1 MADPAPK
8 QTPAQ
13 IAAANAAAE
22 KASAAA
28 ASTYGKLPAAPTTG
42 GRPASSLAPAP
53 TRTPVATPASMDPT
67 DLRQWAA
74 DILAQLPGA
83 APVTN
88 PNTDPR
94 VNFLINWASVE
105 GTYGTTNPNNPLDIT
120 GGYNK
125 PSGQLNSV
133 GVDLYSSFQAGA
145 GALDDFLKQS
155 SDAPIL
161 KALQTG
167 TSTTQ
172 ELGNALAQSNWTG
185 NGAAADLSYAQEVV
199 NSSGAGS
206 ATPGVTLTGS
216 GGLSTDQT
224 PKVQSGSFLPS
235 QPNVDITNFHGYD
248 LSSFVGGNELG
259 NAEHAIEQFSNP
271 DAKDAQG
278 MNLQQRIEADYGYTV
293 GWALQHP
300 EVGAVLIWAAAY
312 ADPST
317 AAGKAAGL
325 SQLQKTQWYQTTS
338 SNKRAFEAGQSTDPA
353 EVAQSVKDAVDKV
366 EATANQIGVTLTPKQ
381 AQAIGKAYAEQSYT
395 PQGALGT
402 SSGTSQEQLD
412 QMVISAVTTVQK
424 TGALPGVDTT
434 ATFNAGAE
442 PATSPTGTGIA
453 SQLFESLKGIAQ
465 QYMMYSSSPSSPITD
480 ADLNKYV
487 ASYLQQYTGTGSYGS
502 SNLMNGANQSF
513 TEQMQTMASQMYPT
527 LAPVIK
533 MGTAPATYT
542 APIQNL
548 ITNTMGL
555 TQGSVDLTSPQWNW
569 AIKADP
575 TTGATLSQDQILQKL
590 TAMPAYQQTANAKNT
605 AHTVINGMASMFGTG
620 GV

>member
-22 KASAAA
+22 KASAALE
-28 ASTYGKLPAAPTTG
+28 STYGKLPAAASTG
-42 GRPASSLAPAP
+42 GRPASSLAPP
-53 TRTPVATPASMDPT
+53 PVVSDTPAPGQSYSV
-67 DLRQWAA
+67 
-74 DILAQLPGA
+74 AQLEKLWTDNGGPPAWASTMA
-83 APVTN
+83 AIAYYAESGGNPNSTN
-88 PNTDPR
+88 PSG
-94 VNFLINWASVE
+94 A
-105 GTYGTTNPNNPLDIT
+105 T
-120 GGYNK
+120 GLWQIEVPG
-125 PSGQLNSV
+125 
-133 GVDLYSSFQAGA
+133 
-145 GALDDFLKQS
+145 S
-155 SDAPIL
+155 SDG
-161 KALQTG
+161 QTAE
-167 TSTTQ
+167 Q
-172 ELGNALAQSNWTG
+172 MKNPVLNVKQAIKLLGNGSGISHWGTG
-185 NGAAADLSYAQEVV
+185 SNGADTIAVAAQNQGGPLTAQQLAPYET
-199 NSSGAGS
+199 GS
-206 ATPGVTLTGS
+206 AASGS
-216 GGLSTDQT
+216 GTDATST
-224 PKVQSGSFLPS
+224 PKVQGPSFLPP

-259 NAEHAIEQFSNP
+259 NAEHAIEEFSNP
-271 DAKDAQG
+271 SAKDAQG
-278 MNLQQRIEADYGYTV
+278 MNLQQRIQADYGYTV

-300 EVGAVLIWAAAY
+300 DVGAVLIWAAAY

-325 SQLQKTQWYQTTS
+325 SQLQKTQWYQTTDA
-338 SNKRAFEAGQSTDPA
+338 NKRAFEAGQSTDSA
-353 EVAQSVKDAVDKV
+353 ETAQAVKDAVDKV